1 MMRRVITTNVTTAV
15 LILFSMGV
23 WPVASQEA
31 ARLRCQKSGCREG
44 GGAAIDEEEP
54 ALIIQSPSDRVI
66 PLVPWIIAFFVLRL
80 AAQVIRQ
87 LIPIIRRT
95 LPEVQ
100 EAVGHYYDSI
110 VSIDF
115 SRMIPKRGE
124 INKSTAKKRRV
135 KSSGR
140 SVSSSNRSLGSLADL
155 IDDTSEAQSSRG
167 ASLWYDNDSSSA
179 GYSSAYTSYTT
190 SDDDKSSAMESQSEF
205 GLSVLSTSES
215 STDSTY
221 NYNHGK
227 YDDGDQSR
235 GGESVVSK
243 FLNYISE
250 ATPKE
255 YAQQYQK
262 SPQRR
267 SLRERSVHD
276 DDRRPSL
283 DYKQLRR
290 SHNAGTVEN
299 YSQSGNK
306 SQSRQRRSTVDE
318 TNYPSYR
325 SQVATTE
332 SGNQRRGTTESSN
345 QRRRESSNAPESL
358 LISQSP
364 PSSGGVKLRKAA
376 AKTKPKRQDHGNIGD
391 NYDKTSKSSSTKRQ
405 QQQKHRHDRE
415 ADKKSSGLH
424 HHLSKFSSSNN
435 KDDNE
440 NYSTMLSTVDLR
452 SRATRDTSMYSE
464 SFVAN

>member
-1 MMRRVITTNVTTAV
+1 MKNPHSSFNHHQIESFHWFRGS
-15 LILFSMGV
+15 L
-23 WPVASQEA
+23 P
-31 ARLRCQKSGCREG
+31 
-44 GGAAIDEEEP
+44 
-54 ALIIQSPSDRVI
+54 
-66 PLVPWIIAFFVLRL
+66 FFVLRL

-124 INKSTAKKRRV
+124 INKSTVRKRRV

-140 SVSSSNRSLGSLADL
+140 SVSSNRSLGSLADL

-190 SDDDKSSAMESQSEF
+190 SDDDKSSALESQSEF

-215 STDSTY
+215 STESTY

-255 YAQQYQK
+255 YAQQYHK

-283 DYKQLRR
+283 DYKLRR

-299 YSQSGNK
+299 YSQSGNG

-325 SQVATTE
+325 SDQVATTTE
-332 SGNQRRGTTESSN
+332 SGNQRRGTFESSN

-364 PSSGGVKLRKAA
+364 PSSGGVKMRKAA
-376 AKTKPKRQDHGNIGD
+376 AKTKPKRQDHSNIGD
-391 NYDKTSKSSSTKRQ
+391 NYDKTSKSSSSKRQ
-405 QQQKHRHDRE
+405 QQQKQRHDRE

-424 HHLSKFSSSNN
+424 HHLSKFSSSSN

>member
-1 MMRRVITTNVTTAV
+1 M
-15 LILFSMGV
+15 
-23 WPVASQEA
+23 
-31 ARLRCQKSGCREG
+31 
-44 GGAAIDEEEP
+44 
-54 ALIIQSPSDRVI
+54 
-66 PLVPWIIAFFVLRL
+66 IAFFVLRL
-80 AAQVIRQ
+80 GAQVIRQ

-124 INKSTAKKRRV
+124 IKRSTGKKRRV

-140 SVSSSNRSLGSLADL
+140 SVSSNRSLGSLADL

-179 GYSSAYTSYTT
+179 GYSSAYTSYT
-190 SDDDKSSAMESQSEF
+190 SDDAESQSEF

-221 NYNHGK
+221 NNYNQSK

-250 ATPKE
+250 ATPNE
-255 YAQQYQK
+255 YAQQYHK
-262 SPQRR
+262 PPQRR
-267 SLRERSVHD
+267 SLRERSGHD

-290 SHNAGTVEN
+290 SHNEGTVEN
-299 YSQSGNK
+299 YSQSGNR

-325 SQVATTE
+325 SHQVATAE

-358 LISQSP
+358 LITQSP
-364 PSSGGVKLRKAA
+364 PSSGGVKMRKAA
-376 AKTKPKRQDHGNIGD
+376 AKTKPKRQDHGNSD
-391 NYDKTSKSSSTKRQ
+391 NYDKTSKSSSKRQ
-405 QQQKHRHDRE
+405 QQQKQRHDRE
-415 ADKKSSGLH
+415 TDKKNSGLH

-464 SFVAN
+464 SYIGN

>member
-1 MMRRVITTNVTTAV
+1 MKRRVITTNVTTAV

-44 GGAAIDEEEP
+44 GGAAIDEEP

-95 LPEVQ
+95 FPEVQ

-124 INKSTAKKRRV
+124 IKRSTAKKRRV

-140 SVSSSNRSLGSLADL
+140 SVSSNRSLGSLADL

-190 SDDDKSSAMESQSEF
+190 SDDDKSLAMESQSEF

-255 YAQQYQK
+255 YAQQYHK

-276 DDRRPSL
+276 GNRRPSL
-283 DYKQLRR
+283 DNYKLRR

-358 LISQSP
+358 LISKSP

-376 AKTKPKRQDHGNIGD
+376 AKTKPKRQDHSNIGD
-391 NYDKTSKSSSTKRQ
+391 NYDKTSKSSSSKRQ
-405 QQQKHRHDRE
+405 QQQKQRHDRE

-424 HHLSKFSSSNN
+424 HHLSKFSSSN

-464 SFVAN
+464 SYVGN